1 MAFTAKDGQLTGTV
15 TVTKTDEVTGEKLS
29 GAEFKLAGTSQAD
42 KAINL
47 TATDNGDG
55 TYTFADV
62 PFGTY
67 EVTETKAPKGYEVT
81 FEGKEIKID
90 ASNVEE
96 GVAFTAKDQQK
107 KAMVTVTKA
116 DSTTTQKL
124 AGAKFKLEGKDSAG
138 KDYSVEVTT
147 NADGV
152 ALFEDV
158 PFGTYTLT
166 ETKAPTGYEI
176 TFGEQTVEVNAGNV
190 DDTFTYAVTD
200 DQKTGTITVT
210 KTDEVT
216 EAVLAGATFMLTGTT
231 SGKAELNVSAKDN
244 GDGTYTFAQVPFGT
258 YKLTETA
265 APKGY
270 EISYEGEDV
279 TVDADNVEQTLTY
292 DVADKQKVG
301 KITVTKLDSITQE
314 KLSGAEFKLAGTS
327 QAKAE
332 VDLTA
337 TDNGDG
343 TYTFA
348 DVPFGT
354 YEVTETK
361 APKGYEVT
369 FEGKEITI
377 DASNVEEGVAFDATD
392 QQKTGTVEVTKLDQT
407 TKEALAGAEFTLTGT
422 DSAGAEVNMVL
433 TTNDQGVASFTQVP
447 FGAYTLTETKAPT
460 GYEVTFPGA
469 EFTVD
474 ASNVEQP
481 AAFAV
486 EATDQQKTATITVT
500 KKDAVDEALLPGAV
514 FKLTGK
520 TFAVETEG
528 DQGSEDAAPDQGM
541 GELGLLDWLFGQ
553 EADEPAMVDY
563 EQTAIDNGDGTY
575 TFTEVPFGTYTL
587 TETQAPQGYVVSFED
602 TEVVVDA
609 SNVETELAYTA
620 VDDRETMSIPVDK
633 SWVDRNNKYQVRP
646 TAITVTLFADGQE
659 VASAELSEATEWS
672 ASFDDLE
679 VYKEHGAEAIE
690 YTIEEAAVENY
701 TPEIEGSADEGFLI
715 TNTLKYENVQG
726 NEGEEGDDDPTGPG
740 KVRVK
745 SDEGT
750 TTNRAPQT
758 GDFAPIAGVAALAG
772 IGLAGILL
780 LERRK
785 RQDAT
790 LETVTTETTEQ

>member
-1 MAFTAKDGQLTGTV
+1 M
-15 TVTKTDEVTGEKLS
+15 
-29 GAEFKLAGTSQAD
+29 
-42 KAINL
+42 
-47 TATDNGDG
+47 
-55 TYTFADV
+55 
-62 PFGTY
+62 
-67 EVTETKAPKGYEVT
+67 
-81 FEGKEIKID
+81 
-90 ASNVEE
+90 
-96 GVAFTAKDQQK
+96 
-107 KAMVTVTKA
+107 
-116 DSTTTQKL
+116 
-124 AGAKFKLEGKDSAG
+124 
-138 KDYSVEVTT
+138 
-147 NADGV
+147 
-152 ALFEDV
+152 
-158 PFGTYTLT
+158 
-166 ETKAPTGYEI
+166 
-176 TFGEQTVEVNAGNV
+176 
-190 DDTFTYAVTD
+190 
-200 DQKTGTITVT
+200 
-210 KTDEVT
+210 
-216 EAVLAGATFMLTGTT
+216 
-231 SGKAELNVSAKDN
+231 
-244 GDGTYTFAQVPFGT
+244 
-258 YKLTETA
+258 
-265 APKGY
+265 
-270 EISYEGEDV
+270 
-279 TVDADNVEQTLTY
+279 
-292 DVADKQKVG
+292 ADKQKVG